1 MPDHAQQLATLAA
14 LIDDLCDPHL
24 NVERIYDTDQHRNK
38 RVRRIW
44 ETTQPGLLAQL
55 AQSVQLAGQQP
66 EGALGGTFR
75 SKPPLQIEA
84 LSRYLSIQVGAVRW
98 AWSLRQDIRDTPESQ
113 LRGLIGPASTLDD
126 PTLTVLIAEV
136 RQWRRWCAV
145 MTAWESPAYAPHVP
159 CPLCEKVGQIR
170 VNLTARTAVC
180 LSCEAGWD
188 PDTIGVLA
196 EHVRRQRELVA

>member
-1 MPDHAQQLATLAA
+1 VSELLGTLTA
-14 LIDDLCDPHL
+14 LIDDLCDPHPHI
-24 NVERIYDTDQHRNK
+24 ERIYDTDQHRNK

-44 ETTQPGLLAQL
+44 ETTQPGLLTQL
-55 AQSVQLAGQQP
+55 AQSVQYAGQQA
-66 EGALGGTFR
+66 EGAIGSAFR

-84 LSRYLSIQVGAVRW
+84 LSRYLAIQVGAVRW
-98 AWSLRQDIRDTPESQ
+98 AWSLRLEVRDSPESQ
-113 LRGLIGPASTLDD
+113 LRGLIGPAATLDD
-126 PTLTVLIAEV
+126 PTLTVLVAEV

-159 CPLCEKVGQIR
+159 CPLCDKVGAIR

-180 LSCEAGWD
+180 LTCGAGWD

-196 EHVRRQRELVA
+196 EHVRKQRKLVA